1 MEKSLRIKI
10 KMLTKE
16 QQNKPKY
23 NRRKIQI
30 VDIDEIENKNIKRS
44 IKKDK
49 LSL

>member
-1 MEKSLRIKI
+1 
-10 KMLTKE
+10 MLTKE
-16 QQNKPKY
+16 QQKKPKY

-49 LSL
+49 LNL